1 MLFKTIKVVIQEFC
15 VCAPNHIVL
24 SKIYNTNNIE
34 KSPKNKVSTP
44 NPHKGIESIF
54 MGDG

>member
-15 VCAPNHIVL
+15 VGASNHIVL
-24 SKIYNTNNIE
+24 SKINTNNIE

-44 NPHKGIESIF
+44 NPHKCIESIF